1 MGCGREL
8 GDEHSALCAH
18 ISADPA
24 HAKRS
29 ILFSAKVRENA
40 QGFAAYKVSRI
51 RNSDALPTLNG
62 EIIHCDPESL
72 DILVTKQRHGK
83 GPVQSRPT
91 SRLTQVQP
99 SAHV

>member
-1 MGCGREL
+1 MGGGREL
-8 GDEHSALCAH
+8 GDEHSALCEH

-51 RNSDALPTLNG
+51 RDLDALTTLNG

-83 GPVQSRPT
+83 GPVRSKQANKP
-91 SRLTQVQP
+91 P
-99 SAHV
+99 

>member
-1 MGCGREL
+1 MDRGREL
-8 GDEHSALCAH
+8 NYDHSAPCAD

-91 SRLTQVQP
+91 SSLTQAQP